1 MHNTFAHPTT
11 LTTLIITY
19 KIQMTRIL
27 INTNKKGMEKS
38 KQNWIFLAFALAFLI
53 LFILETKKP
62 KQEPEP
68 LPPMLHIDYSQ
79 YSCPPVLTEE
89 QCKKRI
95 NMYIV
100 NNFDVEEY
108 LLAVYNRLK

>member
-1 MHNTFAHPTT
+1 MKET
-11 LTTLIITY
+11 
-19 KIQMTRIL
+19 
-27 INTNKKGMEKS
+27 KK
-38 KQNWIFLAFALAFLI
+38 NWIFLAFALAFLI

-62 KQEPEP
+62 KNEPEP
-68 LPPMLHIDYSQ
+68 LPPMLHINYSLYQ
-79 YSCPPVLTEE
+79 CPPVLTAE

-95 NMYIV
+95 DMCIV